1 MPSETSDQRTNDEVR
16 GKGRSQHPTLLNS
29 GQMVQLGRA
38 SLFILFLDWRINS
51 LDSKRAVSVA
61 EESQRPEPYKTV

>member
-16 GKGRSQHPTLLNS
+16 GKGRSQRPTPLNS
-29 GQMVQLGRA
+29 GPMVQLGRA

-51 LDSKRAVSVA
+51 LDSTRASSVA